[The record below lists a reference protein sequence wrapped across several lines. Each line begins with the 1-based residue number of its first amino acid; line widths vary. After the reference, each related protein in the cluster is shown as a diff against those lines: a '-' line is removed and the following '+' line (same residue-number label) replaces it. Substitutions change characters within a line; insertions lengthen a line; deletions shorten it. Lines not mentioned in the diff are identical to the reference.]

1 MEELQTTLDKMHKK
15 SRQEVNFNAIE
26 DNNKK
31 AKRERLRGQK
41 QRKVQACG
49 RLPGYNRLML
59 RKRGKRTGS
68 AL

>member
-1 MEELQTTLDKMHKK
+1 MEELHTTVDKMLKK

-26 DNNKK
+26 DKNKK
-31 AKRERLRGQK
+31 VKRERLRGQK

-49 RLPGYNRLML
+49 RLPGYSRLML
-59 RKRGKRTGS
+59 RKRDRRTDS